1 MSPTSASDSAGP
13 RVCIYRG
20 AGPTD
25 AHLVRDM
32 LVGDGIPVE
41 IRGELLSSL
50 QGAIPVQD
58 AWPSLW
64 VRPHNAGRAQA
75 LITAFDEAAA
85 GEGWRCSCGEDND
98 GHFGS
103 CWKCSA
109 DRPGPLA
116 PA

>member
-1 MSPTSASDSAGP
+1 MPTSSADDTWAR
-13 RVCIYRG
+13 RVCVYRG

-32 LVGDGIPVE
+32 LVGDGIPVQM
-41 IRGELLSSL
+41 RGELLSSL

-64 VRPHNAGRAQA
+64 VRAHNAERAQA
-75 LITAFDEAAA
+75 LITELDQADG